1 MICSADVEAAD
12 DGGIDGPADECGS
25 GGASITRYRS
35 QT

>member
-1 MICSADVEAAD
+1 MICSAGVEAAD
-12 DGGIDGPADECGS
+12 DGGIDGPDNDCGS